1 MHSPS
6 VADDLRLRCGV
17 QSDLRAV
24 TVCIALGGMISIA
37 PACAEERVAT
47 FAIIKLEIAGAA
59 GKSAPQIAPH
69 YPTSSNR

>member
-1 MHSPS
+1 
-6 VADDLRLRCGV
+6 
-17 QSDLRAV
+17 
-24 TVCIALGGMISIA
+24 MISIA